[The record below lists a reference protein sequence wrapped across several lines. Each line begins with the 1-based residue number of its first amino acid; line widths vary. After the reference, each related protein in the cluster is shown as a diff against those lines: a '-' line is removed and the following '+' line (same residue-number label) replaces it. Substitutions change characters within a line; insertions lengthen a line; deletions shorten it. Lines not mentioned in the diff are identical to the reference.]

1 MEKILIVGAGPAGYT
16 AAVYA
21 ARAELHPLVF
31 EGLQPGGQLMTT
43 TDIENFPGFPEA
55 VSGPDLMLRMR
66 RQAERFGAHFESALI
81 ARADFTRSPLR
92 LVADDG
98 RTFEGRTAIVATGA
112 SARYLGLPSEQAL
125 VGRGVS
131 ACATCD
137 GALYRNLP
145 VAVLGGGDTAMEE
158 ALFLTRFASQVLV
171 VHRRDAFRASAIMA
185 ARVRQ
190 HPKIKIAWNSVV
202 EEVLDVAK
210 NEVTGLRLRDLKTGQ
225 TIVHTVSAVFVA
237 IGHDPNSKPF
247 VGQLEMDAHGYI
259 VTNNTR
265 TRVPGVFACGD
276 VQDSAYRQAV
286 TAAGSGCM
294 AALEAERYLRSLG
307 E

>member
-16 AAVYA
+16 AAIYT
-21 ARAELHPLVF
+21 ARAGLQPLLF

-55 VSGPDLMLRMR
+55 VSGPDLMLRMQQ
-66 RQAERFGAHFESALI
+66 QAGRFGARFESALI
-81 ARADFTRSPLR
+81 ERADFTGSTLR
-92 LVADDG
+92 LIGDDG
-98 RTFEGRTAIVATGA
+98 RIFEGRTVIVASGA

-125 VGRGVS
+125 IGRGVS

-171 VHRRDAFRASAIMA
+171 VHRRDAFRASAIMS
-185 ARVRQ
+185 ARVQQ
-190 HPKIKIAWNSVV
+190 HPKIKIAWNSLV

-225 TIVHTVSAVFVA
+225 TTVHTVSAVFVA
-237 IGHDPNSKPF
+237 IGHEPNSKPF
-247 VGQLEMDAHGYI
+247 AGQIEMDAHGYI

-265 TRVPGVFACGD
+265 TKVPGVFACGD

>member
-1 MEKILIVGAGPAGYT
+1 MEKILIIGAGPAGYT

-21 ARAELHPLVF
+21 ARAGLSPLVF

-43 TDIENFPGFPEA
+43 TDVENYPGFPEA

-66 RQAERFGAHFESALI
+66 GQAERFGARFESALI
-81 ARADFTRSPLR
+81 ERADFTGAPLK

-98 RTFEGRTAIVATGA
+98 RVFEGRTAIVATGA

-125 VGRGVS
+125 MGRGVS

-137 GALYRNLP
+137 GALYRNVP

-158 ALFLTRFASQVLV
+158 ALFLTRFASQVLL
-171 VHRRDAFRASAIMA
+171 VHRREVFRASAIMA
-185 ARVRQ
+185 ARVQQ

-210 NEVTGLRLRDLKTGQ
+210 NEVTGVRLRDLKTGQ
-225 TIVHTVSAVFVA
+225 TAVHMVNAVFVA

-247 VGQLEMDAHGYI
+247 AGQLEMDAHGYI

-265 TRVPGVFACGD
+265 TRAPGVFACGD

>member
-1 MEKILIVGAGPAGYT
+1 MEKVLIVGAGPAGYT
-16 AAVYA
+16 AAIYA
-21 ARAELHPLVF
+21 ARAGLSPLVF

-43 TDIENFPGFPEA
+43 TDVENYPGFPEA
-55 VSGPDLMLRMR
+55 VSGPDRMQRMR
-66 RQAERFGAHFESALI
+66 GQAERFGARFESALI
-81 ARADFTRSPLR
+81 DRADFNGSPLK

-98 RTFEGRTAIVATGA
+98 RAFEGRTAIVATGA

-125 VGRGVS
+125 LGRGVS

-137 GALYRNLP
+137 GALFKNVP

-171 VHRRDAFRASAIMA
+171 VHRREVFRASAIMA
-185 ARVRQ
+185 ARVQQ

-202 EEVLDVAK
+202 EEVLDVVK
-210 NEVTGLRLRDLKTGQ
+210 NEVTGVRLRDVKTGQ
-225 TIVHTVSAVFVA
+225 TTVQAVNAVFVA

-247 VGQLEMDAHGYI
+247 AGQLEMDAHGYI

-294 AALEAERYLRSLG
+294 AALEAERYLRGLG